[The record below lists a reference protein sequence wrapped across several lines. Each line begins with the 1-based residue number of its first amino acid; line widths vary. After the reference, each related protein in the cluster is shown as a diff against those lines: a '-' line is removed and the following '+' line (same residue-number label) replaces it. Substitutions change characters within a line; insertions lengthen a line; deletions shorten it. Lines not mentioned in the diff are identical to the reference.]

1 MSNNFYECKTKFFL
15 TEYMLTRVKDMDES
29 KWIDFLDM
37 SLVKLTIEDFTNSP
51 KLFELINNFGC
62 YNKLA
67 VYRYNPNF
75 CYQWHVDSIRFAAL
89 NLQLLNAESFCMF
102 GEFFEPRKLKNI
114 EKLTYKADT
123 FYLLNVSK
131 PHTVFNFQNERYLL
145 SIGFPKPHTYIDV
158 KNYLVENNI

>member
-1 MSNNFYECKTKFFL
+1 MSNNFYECKTKFPL
-15 TEYMLTRVKDMDES
+15 TEYMLNLAVTTDES
-29 KWIDFLDM
+29 KWNNFLDM
-37 SLVKLTIEDFTNSP
+37 SLVTLTIEDFTCSP
-51 KLFELINNFGC
+51 KLFELIKNFDC

-67 VYRYNPNF
+67 VYRHKPNF
-75 CYQWHVDSIRFAAL
+75 CYQWHIDSIRFAAL
-89 NLQLLNAESFCMF
+89 NLQLSKAESFCMF
-102 GEFFEPRKLKNI
+102 GEFFEPKKLKNI

-145 SIGFPKPHTYIDV
+145 SIGFPKPHTYLDV